1 MSSIIKLRVE
11 KEELI
16 SNSEAYYYLKNAIE
30 KIREETGSVP
40 LIMSR
45 VLEYL
50 KEFSKIPFEDVEKVK
65 KYLVSKGLKAETI
78 VMIINICP
86 MDIDELRSLMEF
98 EEKVYEESVLNE
110 IVNYL
115 KNYCVSGEKHENV

>member
-1 MSSIIKLRVE
+1 
-11 KEELI
+11 
-16 SNSEAYYYLKNAIE
+16 
-30 KIREETGSVP
+30 
-40 LIMSR
+40 
-45 VLEYL
+45 
-50 KEFSKIPFEDVEKVK
+50 
-65 KYLVSKGLKAETI
+65 
-78 VMIINICP
+78 MIINICP